1 MYAAFKGSRPD
12 ICRLLLEYGA
22 NPNQKI
28 SLYNETS
35 MLYTFIEN
43 CCDSDDYTDDCDI
56 FEYFFEIIKLF
67 VKCGAHIN
75 CQHPVITLNHTS
87 DCLQTYYYPEKYNCN
102 CAIMAISYTH
112 LDISDDN
119 RIELAK
125 YLFDNNARITHM
137 DQNTFYEYVCEK
149 LTWWSRNIKL
159 PPGTI
164 PTLKDDANIVTRV
177 EYLEANSIL
186 AKELELACR
195 NKYGLILDEDNY
207 YNLDE
212 SLLDPANPDSVDF
225 INAIKHRLNPQ
236 LSIYGRMYNITSTYN
251 NRILATKN
259 AIMTFL
265 CIHTYHKFGYLIGRD
280 PISIITKLIWDSRRS
295 DVWDN
300 VEIVQNHLAQTQLPA
315 DSSKRCSDSSEC
327 CSDDEYVYVNEQDY
341 DIDHN
346 FELQQSSIGI
356 WESNRFK
363 YHCVSASKFI
373 RNTQISHAHGNKIS
387 DYRIVKKRPHK
398 KLKK

>member
-1 MYAAFKGSRPD
+1 
-12 ICRLLLEYGA
+12 
-22 NPNQKI
+22 
-28 SLYNETS
+28 

-43 CCDSDDYTDDCDI
+43 CCDSDDYYYTDDCDI
-56 FEYFFEIIKLF
+56 FDYFFGIIKLF

-102 CAIMAISYTH
+102 CAIMAILCTRH

-119 RIELAK
+119 RIELVK

-137 DQNTFYEYVCEK
+137 DQISFYEYVCGK
-149 LTWWSRNIKL
+149 LFWCSRNIKL

-177 EYLEANSIL
+177 EYLEANDIL
-186 AKELELACR
+186 AKELEIACL
-195 NKYGLILDEDNY
+195 NKYGRKLGDYNYYNILDE
-207 YNLDE
+207 
-212 SLLDPANPDSVDF
+212 SLDPANPDSVDF

-236 LSIYGRMYNITSTYN
+236 LSIFGRMYNITSTYN

-265 CIHTYHKFGYLIGRD
+265 CIHTYHKHKFGYLIGRD

-315 DSSKRCSDSSEC
+315 DKSECCSDKSEC

-346 FELQQSSIGI
+346 FELQKSSIGI

-363 YHCVSASKFI
+363 SYTHCGSASEFI
-373 RNTQISHAHGNKIS
+373 KYNQILHAHGNKIS